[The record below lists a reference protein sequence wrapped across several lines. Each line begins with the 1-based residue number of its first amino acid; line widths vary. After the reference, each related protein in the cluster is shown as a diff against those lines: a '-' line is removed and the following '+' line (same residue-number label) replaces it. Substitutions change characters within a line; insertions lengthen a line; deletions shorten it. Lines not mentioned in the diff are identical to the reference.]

1 MDLFTEKLNQTKK
14 DDKQIEAFNSDTS
27 TVVIAGPGSG
37 KTTVLTL
44 KIIDLLRNK
53 IRQPRGLAC
62 ITYSKEAVKEFT
74 ERLNKLGYKKRQ
86 NVFLGT
92 VHSFCIAEVIAPF
105 AKLYNLDIS
114 FPLKIISEKEREELF
129 EDIVT
134 DLKLGGANLSIEDVD
149 KERSLNILGL
159 SLVQVE
165 SYDIALKVALEYEKR
180 LIEMDK
186 VDFVGIVKYATAL
199 IQTKPYVRKCL
210 VAKFPWILID
220 EYQDL
225 GKPLHEMILSLF
237 SMTNI
242 KIFAVGDPD
251 QSIYSFNGAIPQYLI
266 ELKENPN
273 IKEIKLTT
281 NYRSNQDIINASLL
295 ALGQQNRSYNA
306 GTREDENA
314 EFHFVTCE
322 QDIEQQYDY
331 VIHNIIPSCLE
342 ADIPLSEICVLVRG
356 NKEAKELAAL
366 MKNHSISYYISKMD
380 YKRTDFIIWLEDC
393 AKWINNRESQS
404 FTTIFGFWIE
414 MTKKHNNKKMLP
426 SEILNERKMLFG
438 ILNRSKEY
446 TNNLLEWIKYIF
458 NQLDIIP
465 MLKSSTVYPDEIDN
479 INELIKTIVKG
490 SLAGATVQRFGSIRK
505 PNNQVTISTRHSSKG
520 LEFEVVILL
529 SMEEGNFPYYL
540 NVNNK
545 EKLAEEHRVFFVC
558 ISRAKRIC
566 YLLRSKRITVY
577 SKRYGRT
584 YIINK
589 EPSMFWD
596 ILYKKF
602 GENGI

>member
-1 MDLFTEKLNQTKK
+1 MDLFSEKLNQIKT
-14 DDKQIEAFNSDTS
+14 DDKQFEAYNTEIS

-44 KIIDLLRNK
+44 KIINLLRNK
-53 IRQPRGLAC
+53 INQPRGLAC

-74 ERLNKLGYKKRQ
+74 ERLNELGYKNRK

-105 AKLYNLDIS
+105 AKLYDLDIS

-134 DLKLGGANLSIEDVD
+134 ELKLGGANLSIDDVD
-149 KERSLNILGL
+149 KERSLNISGL

-180 LIEMDK
+180 LVEMDK
-186 VDFVGIVKYATAL
+186 VDFVGIVKCATML

-210 VAKFPWILID
+210 AAKFPWILID

-237 SMTNI
+237 NMTNI

-266 ELKENPN
+266 ELKENPI
-273 IKEIKLTT
+273 IKEIKLKT
-281 NYRSNQDIINASLL
+281 NYRSNQDIINASIL
-295 ALGQQNRSYNA
+295 ALGQQNRSYSA
-306 GTREDENA
+306 GTRKNENA
-314 EFHFVTCE
+314 KFHFVTCE

-331 VIHNIIPSCLE
+331 VISNIIPSCLAE
-342 ADIPLSEICVLVRG
+342 GIPHSEICVLVSG
-356 NKEAKELAAL
+356 NKQAKELAAL
-366 MKNHSISYYISKMD
+366 MDVQSIPYYISKLD
-380 YKRTDFIIWLEDC
+380 YKRTDLIIWLEDC
-393 AKWINNRESQS
+393 AKWINKQYSQS
-404 FTTIFGFWIE
+404 FTNIFEFWIDLI
-414 MTKKHNNKKMLP
+414 KKHNVEKKL
-426 SEILNERKMLFG
+426 SINILNERRALYG
-438 ILNRSKEY
+438 VLNSSKEY
-446 TNNLLEWIKYIF
+446 ADNLFEWVKYLF
-458 NQLDIIP
+458 RQLNIIP
-465 MLKSSTVYPDEIDN
+465 ILETSLVYPDEIDN
-479 INELIKTIVKG
+479 INNFIKTVVKG
-490 SLAGATVQRFGSIRK
+490 SLAGATVQRFGSIGK

-529 SMEEGNFPYYL
+529 GMEEGNFPYYL

-566 YLLRSKRITVY
+566 YLLRSKKITVY

-596 ILYKKF
+596 ILYNKY
-602 GENGI
+602 GGDGI